1 MIEYSNYTDND
12 DNIDYNRKAEILK
25 VIAHP
30 MRLRILQK
38 LYCDSCNVKTM
49 WECLNL
55 PQDVVSQHLAVLR
68 KKKILQSKREGTS
81 VFYSIVENINI
92 KQLISFLL
100 D

>member
-1 MIEYSNYTDND
+1 MIEYDSFSKKSN
-12 DNIDYNRKAEILK
+12 NIDYKRKAEILK

-30 MRLRILQK
+30 MRLKILEK

-68 KKKILQSKREGTS
+68 KKKILISKREGTS
-81 VFYSIVENINI
+81 VFYSIAENINI
-92 KQLISFLL
+92 KQLVSFLL